1 MSGVSKIVKQGA
13 YIVYEGKYKG
23 KYVSCDIQNQ
33 FDYKNEVFT
42 INFADTNKRSLFSK
56 PNIVS
61 VDISEISEM
70 EYSLQDNHSDEFG
83 YKIANAN
90 GDFSYLEPFEK
101 VTKEDFIGHHLEEA
115 NLIVIT
121 WKDGE
126 KSYIGVDLSSML
138 SGMSYN
144 DTLYLQTYWID
155 LFHFVDNWYAQ
166 YLDHKNYLDNL
177 VTH

>member
-42 INFADTNKRSLFSK
+42 INFADTNKKSLFSK
-56 PNIVS
+56 PNIIS

-70 EYSLQDNHSDEFG
+70 EYSLQDNRSDEFG
-83 YKIANAN
+83 NRIANAN

-101 VTKEDFIGHHLEEA
+101 VTKEDSVGHRLEEA

-121 WKDGE
+121 WKDDE
-126 KSYIGVDLSSML
+126 KSYIGIDF
-138 SGMSYN
+138 SGMSYK

-155 LFHFVDNWYAQ
+155 LFDFVDNWYAA
-166 YLDHKNYLDNL
+166 YLAHKNYLE
-177 VTH
+177 TH